1 MQLKDLLNNMSKNN
15 ITHVICH
22 ASSAVAN
29 SEICKILNMETEDVY
44 ISDMDV
50 DVKSLRQNEILM
62 NLEIYIRDICDN
74 RMLIELH

>member
-15 ITHVICH
+15 ITHIICH

-50 DVKSLRQNEILM
+50 DVKSLRQSKYVLG
-62 NLEIYIRDICDN
+62 
-74 RMLIELH
+74 

>member
-1 MQLKDLLNNMSKNN
+1 MYF
-15 ITHVICH
+15 ICH

-62 NLEIYIRDICDN
+62 NLEIYIRDIYDN